1 MSTTPK
7 LNEAASGGSSPV
19 PCSVSLVWHAGPAKG
34 GGGTAQDESP
44 DGRSWWRDGDLL
56 LVLVETN
63 GGPFVR
69 LVTVN
74 ADGEMLDFQD
84 PDTGD
89 FSFGYEASD
98 ISWWAKIE
106 ESLPQNACEQPTSSA
121 DGKPELENK
130 LER

>member
-1 MSTTPK
+1 MSINQPTNNAADGGLPTTT
-7 LNEAASGGSSPV
+7 
-19 PCSVSLVWHAGPAKG
+19 CSASLVWHAGPARG

-69 LVTVN
+69 LVRVN

-98 ISWWAKIE
+98 ISWWAMIE
-106 ESLPQNACEQPTSSA
+106 ESLPLN
-121 DGKPELENK
+121 D
-130 LER
+130 